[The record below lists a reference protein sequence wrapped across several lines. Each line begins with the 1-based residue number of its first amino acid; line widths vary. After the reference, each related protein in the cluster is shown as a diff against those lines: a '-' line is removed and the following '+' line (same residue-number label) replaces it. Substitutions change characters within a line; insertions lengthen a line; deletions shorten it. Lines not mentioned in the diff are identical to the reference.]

1 MVNLPVTDNDN
12 LKRLNSIFESGKVT
26 LSYKFYWLLAIID
39 ELEQRQKA
47 NKSLTDEILLTDLAI
62 NMLSLA
68 FYPTVYFKLNFGFN
82 DKLSQGVQDLVTLL
96 KLPITIS
103 PNDFKQQ
110 VKASLNQKKVSKIV
124 NDLLVYVPERF
135 LSPWYIKSPTLKFNS
150 RATAATYQEF
160 FSNALNNQGPYLL
173 YKCGQNSYLKLNQDF
188 LSYFCTY
195 SSIIKSYAYYHLTL
209 FLEKRNQGVPNIAQK
224 LIKDTERSSL
234 KAQKE
239 LFNSYFKLHGNK
251 MESIYSRVVLTPND
265 YAIDHF
271 IPWSFML
278 NDLIYNLAPID
289 TTTNS
294 QKSNLLPPHDLIEKL
309 AELHFDIL
317 QNVKSGELF
326 KTGELSSLNQDF
338 IREYSNLGQ
347 GQFKKVLAYSEL
359 EFVKALDSTLSP
371 LLQIASNNGFAPWK

>member
-47 NKSLTDEILLTDLAI
+47 NKSLTDEMLLTDLAI

-160 FSNALNNQGPYLL
+160 FSNVLNNQGPYLL
-173 YKCGQNSYLKLNQDF
+173 YKCGHNSYLKLNQDF

-239 LFNSYFKLHGNK
+239 LFNSYFKLHGDK
-251 MESIYSRVVLTPND
+251 IESIYSGVVLTPND
-265 YAIDHF
+265 YAVDHF

-309 AELHFDIL
+309 ALLHFDIL
-317 QNVKSGELF
+317 QNVKIGKL
-326 KTGELSSLNQDF
+326 SLNKDF
-338 IREYSNLGQ
+338 IGEYSNLGQ
-347 GQFKKVLAYSEL
+347 GQFKKVLAYSNHD
-359 EFVKALDSTLSP
+359 FVKALDSTLSP

>member
-12 LKRLNSIFESGKVT
+12 LRKLNSIFDSGKVT

-39 ELEQRQKA
+39 ELEQRQKT
-47 NKSLTDEILLTDLAI
+47 NKSLTAEMLLTDLSI

-68 FYPTVYFKLNFGFN
+68 LYPTVYFKLNFGFN
-82 DKLSQGVQDLVTLL
+82 DKLSQGVQELVTLL
-96 KLPITIS
+96 QLPITIS
-103 PNDFKQQ
+103 PNDFKLQ
-110 VKASLNQKKVSKIV
+110 VKAALTQKLTQKEVSKIV
-124 NDLLVYVPERF
+124 NALLVYVPERF

-150 RATAATYQEF
+150 RATSATYKEF

-173 YKCGQNSYLKLNQDF
+173 YKSGQNSYLKLNQDF
-188 LSYFCTY
+188 ISYFCTY

-239 LFNSYFKLHGNK
+239 LFNSYFKLYGDK
-251 MESIYSRVVLTPND
+251 IESIYSRVVLTPND

-294 QKSNLLPPHDLIEKL
+294 QKSNLLPPHDLIKKL

-317 QNVKSGELF
+317 QNVKIGKL
-326 KTGELSSLNQDF
+326 SLNKDF
-338 IREYSNLGQ
+338 IGEYSNLGQ
-347 GQFKKVLAYSEL
+347 GQFKKVLAYSNHD
-359 EFVKALDSTLSP
+359 FVKALDSTLSP
-371 LLQIASNNGFAPWK
+371 LLQIATNNGFAPWKL

>member
-47 NKSLTDEILLTDLAI
+47 NKSLTDEMLLTDLAI

-68 FYPTVYFKLNFGFN
+68 LYPTVYFKLNFGFN

-110 VKASLNQKKVSKIV
+110 VKAALTQKEVQNKVSKIV
-124 NDLLVYVPERF
+124 NALLVYVPERF
-135 LSPWYIKSPTLKFNS
+135 LSPWYIKTPTLKFNS

-173 YKCGQNSYLKLNQDF
+173 YKCGQNSYLKLNQDYI
-188 LSYFCTY
+188 SYFCTY

-239 LFNSYFKLHGNK
+239 LFNSYFKLHGDK
-251 MESIYSRVVLTPND
+251 IESIYSGVVLTPND
-265 YAIDHF
+265 YAVDHF

-278 NDLIYNLAPID
+278 NNLIYNLAPID

-309 AELHFDIL
+309 ALLHFDIL
-317 QNVKSGELF
+317 QNVK
-326 KTGELSSLNQDF
+326 TGKLLLNKDF
-338 IREYSNLGQ
+338 IGEYSNLGQ
-347 GQFKKVLAYSEL
+347 GQFKKVLAYSNHD
-359 EFVKALDSTLSP
+359 FVKALDSTLSP
-371 LLQIASNNGFAPWK
+371 LLQIAANNGFAPWK

>member
-47 NKSLTDEILLTDLAI
+47 NKSLTDEMLLTDLAI

-239 LFNSYFKLHGNK
+239 LFNSYFKLHGDK
-251 MESIYSRVVLTPND
+251 IESIYSGVVLTPND

-294 QKSNLLPPHDLIEKL
+294 QKSNLLPSHDLIEKL
-309 AELHFDIL
+309 ALLHFDIL
-317 QNVKSGELF
+317 QNVKIGKL
-326 KTGELSSLNQDF
+326 LLNKDF
-338 IREYSNLGQ
+338 IGEYSNLGQ
-347 GQFKKVLAYSEL
+347 GQFKKVLAYSNHD
-359 EFVKALDSTLSP
+359 FVKALDSTLSP
-371 LLQIASNNGFAPWK
+371 LLQIATNNGFAPWKL

>member
-12 LKRLNSIFESGKVT
+12 LRRLNSIFESGKVT

-39 ELEQRQKA
+39 ELLQRQKT

-82 DKLSQGVQDLVTLL
+82 DKLSQGVQKLVTLL

-103 PNDFKQQ
+103 PDDFKQQ
-110 VKASLNQKKVSKIV
+110 VKAALKQKEVQNEVSKIV
-124 NDLLVYVPERF
+124 NALLVYVPERF

-239 LFNSYFKLHGNK
+239 LFNSYFKLHGDK
-251 MESIYSRVVLTPND
+251 IESIYSGVVLTPND
-265 YAIDHF
+265 YAVDHF

-309 AELHFDIL
+309 ALLHFDIL
-317 QNVKSGELF
+317 QNVKIGKL
-326 KTGELSSLNQDF
+326 SLNKDF
-338 IREYSNLGQ
+338 ISEYSNLGQ
-347 GQFKKVLAYSEL
+347 GQFKKVLAYSNHD
-359 EFVKALDSTLSP
+359 FVKALDSTLSP

>member
-68 FYPTVYFKLNFGFN
+68 LYPTVYFKLNFGFN
-82 DKLSQGVQDLVTLL
+82 DKLSQGVEELVTLL
-96 KLPITIS
+96 QLPITIS
-103 PNDFKQQ
+103 PDDFKQQ
-110 VKASLNQKKVSKIV
+110 VKAALKQRQVYKIV

-150 RATAATYQEF
+150 RATSATYQEF

-173 YKCGQNSYLKLNQDF
+173 YKCGHNSYLKLNQDF

-239 LFNSYFKLHGNK
+239 LFNSYFKLHGDK
-251 MESIYSRVVLTPND
+251 IESIYSGVVLTPND
-265 YAIDHF
+265 YAVDHF

-309 AELHFDIL
+309 ALLHFDIL
-317 QNVKSGELF
+317 QNVK
-326 KTGELSSLNQDF
+326 TGKLLLNKDF
-338 IREYSNLGQ
+338 IGEYSNLGQ
-347 GQFKKVLAYSEL
+347 GQFKKVLAYSNHD
-359 EFVKALDSTLSP
+359 FVKALDSTLSP
-371 LLQIASNNGFAPWK
+371 LLQIAANNGFAPWM

>member
-173 YKCGQNSYLKLNQDF
+173 Y
-188 LSYFCTY
+188 
-195 SSIIKSYAYYHLTL
+195 
-209 FLEKRNQGVPNIAQK
+209 
-224 LIKDTERSSL
+224 
-234 KAQKE
+234 
-239 LFNSYFKLHGNK
+239 
-251 MESIYSRVVLTPND
+251 
-265 YAIDHF
+265 
-271 IPWSFML
+271 
-278 NDLIYNLAPID
+278 
-289 TTTNS
+289 
-294 QKSNLLPPHDLIEKL
+294 
-309 AELHFDIL
+309 
-317 QNVKSGELF
+317 
-326 KTGELSSLNQDF
+326 
-338 IREYSNLGQ
+338 
-347 GQFKKVLAYSEL
+347 
-359 EFVKALDSTLSP
+359 
-371 LLQIASNNGFAPWK
+371 

>member
-239 LFNSYFKLHGNK
+239 LFNSYFKLHGDK
-251 MESIYSRVVLTPND
+251 IESIYSRVVLTPND

-294 QKSNLLPPHDLIEKL
+294 QKSNLLPSHDLIEKL
-309 AELHFDIL
+309 ALLHFDIL
-317 QNVKSGELF
+317 QNVKIGKL
-326 KTGELSSLNQDF
+326 SLNKDF
-338 IREYSNLGQ
+338 ISEYSNLGQ
-347 GQFKKVLAYSEL
+347 GQFKKVLAYSNHD
-359 EFVKALDSTLSP
+359 FVKALDSTLSP
-371 LLQIASNNGFAPWK
+371 LLQIATNNGFAPWKL

>member
-47 NKSLTDEILLTDLAI
+47 NKSLTDEMLLTDLAI

-68 FYPTVYFKLNFGFN
+68 IYPTVYFKLNFGFN

-188 LSYFCTY
+188 LSYFYTY

-239 LFNSYFKLHGNK
+239 LFNSYFKLNGDK
-251 MESIYSRVVLTPND
+251 IESIYSRVVLTPND

-294 QKSNLLPPHDLIEKL
+294 QKSNLLPSHDLIEKL
-309 AELHFDIL
+309 ALLHFDIL
-317 QNVKSGELF
+317 QNVKIGKL
-326 KTGELSSLNQDF
+326 SLNKDF
-338 IREYSNLGQ
+338 ISEYSNLGQ
-347 GQFKKVLAYSEL
+347 GQFKKVLAYSNHD
-359 EFVKALDSTLSP
+359 FVKALDSTLSP